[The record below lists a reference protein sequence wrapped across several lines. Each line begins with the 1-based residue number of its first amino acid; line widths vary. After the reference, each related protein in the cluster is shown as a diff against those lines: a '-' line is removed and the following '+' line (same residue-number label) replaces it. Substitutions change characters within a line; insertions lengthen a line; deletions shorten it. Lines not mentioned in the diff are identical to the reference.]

1 MPASDPRAKDASYK
15 CQDTSAMALRGVKV
29 VELAG
34 LAPAPFCGLILSDF
48 GAKVTRVDKAR
59 AAMSMD
65 MLGRGKR
72 SVALNL
78 KQPEGV
84 DVLRRM
90 CQKSDVLIEP
100 FRAGVM
106 ERLGLGPDVLMKDNP
121 GLIYARMTGFG
132 QSGPFSQM
140 AGHDINYISLSG
152 MLSILGR
159 KHENPIPPTNLLG
172 DFAGGGLTCAL
183 GILMALF
190 ERTTSGKGQVIDAN
204 MVEGASYV
212 GSFIWHTRFMFS
224 HERGENLLDTGAH
237 FYETYK
243 TKDGKYMAVGALE
256 PQFYAQL
263 LEGLG
268 LTNEDLPPQ
277 MDRDSWPSMKER
289 FATIFS
295 SKTQAEWCEVFDG
308 TDACTTPILSL
319 EEAPN
324 HPHNTSRD
332 SFLTNQD
339 GGVQPRP
346 APVLSRTPG
355 VGGVGPQPKVGQHT
369 KEVMVETGFSEEEI
383 QKLADCGAVD
393 LGGIK
398 SAL

>member
-1 MPASDPRAKDASYK
+1 M
-15 CQDTSAMALRGVKV
+15 DTSAMALRGVKV

>member
-1 MPASDPRAKDASYK
+1 
-15 CQDTSAMALRGVKV
+15 MALRGVKV

-48 GAKVTRVDKAR
+48 GAKVTRVDKTR

-65 MLGRGKR
+65 MLARGKR

-78 KQPEGV
+78 KQQEGV

-106 ERLGLGPDVLMKDNP
+106 ERLGLGPDTLMKDNP

-132 QSGPFSQM
+132 QSGSFSQM
-140 AGHDINYISLSG
+140 AGHDINYIGLSG
-152 MLSILGR
+152 MLSLLGR
-159 KHENPIPPTNLLG
+159 KHENPMPPTNLLG

-183 GILMALF
+183 GIVMALL
-190 ERTTSGKGQVIDAN
+190 ERTKSGKGQVIDAN

-224 HERGENLLDTGAH
+224 HGRGENLLDTGAH

-263 LEGLG
+263 LKGLG
-268 LTNEDLPPQ
+268 LANEDLPPQ

-289 FATIFS
+289 FATVFS

-308 TDACTTPILSL
+308 TDACTTPILTM

-324 HPHNTSRD
+324 HPHNKSRD
-332 SFLTNQD
+332 SYLTNQD

-346 APVLSRTPG
+346 APLLSRTPG
-355 VGGVGPQPKVGQHT
+355 VGGAGPQPKVGQHT
-369 KEVMVETGFSEEEI
+369 KEVMVETGYSEEEI
-383 QKLADCGAVD
+383 HKLVECGAVE

>member
-1 MPASDPRAKDASYK
+1 
-15 CQDTSAMALRGVKV
+15 MALRGVKV

-106 ERLGLGPDVLMKDNP
+106 ERLGLGPDILMKDNP

-277 MDRDSWPSMKER
+277 MDRESWPSMKER

-295 SKTQAEWCEVFDG
+295 SKTQAEWCKVFDG
-308 TDACTTPILSL
+308 TDACTTPILSM

-383 QKLADCGAVD
+383 QKLAECGAVD

>member
-1 MPASDPRAKDASYK
+1 MM
-15 CQDTSAMALRGVKV
+15 DTSGMALRGVKV

-59 AAMSMD
+59 TAMSMD
-65 MLGRGKR
+65 MMGRGKR

-78 KQPEGV
+78 KQQEGV
-84 DVLRRM
+84 GVLRRM
-90 CQKSDVLIEP
+90 CQNSDVLIEP

-106 ERLGLGPDVLMKDNP
+106 ERLGLGPDILMKDNP

-152 MLSILGR
+152 MLSRLGR
-159 KHENPIPPTNLLG
+159 KHENPMPPSNLLG

-183 GILMALF
+183 GIVMALF
-190 ERTTSGKGQVIDAN
+190 ERTMSGKGQVIDAN

-212 GSFIWHTRFMFS
+212 GSFIWHSRFLYN
-224 HERGENLLDTGAH
+224 HGRGENLLDTGAH

-243 TKDGKYMAVGALE
+243 TKDGEYMAVGALE
-256 PQFYAQL
+256 PQFYAKL

-268 LTNEDLPPQ
+268 LTIEDLPPQ
-277 MDRDSWPSMKER
+277 MDRESWPSMKEK

-295 SKTQAEWCEVFDG
+295 SKTRAEWCELFDG
-308 TDACTTPILSL
+308 TDACVTPILSMQ
-319 EEAPN
+319 EAPN
-324 HPHNTSRD
+324 HPHNKSRD
-332 SFLTNQD
+332 SYLTNED

-346 APVLSRTPG
+346 APLLSRTPG
-355 VGGVGPQPKVGQHT
+355 VGGVGPQPKIGQHT

-383 QKLADCGAVD
+383 QKLAESGAVD